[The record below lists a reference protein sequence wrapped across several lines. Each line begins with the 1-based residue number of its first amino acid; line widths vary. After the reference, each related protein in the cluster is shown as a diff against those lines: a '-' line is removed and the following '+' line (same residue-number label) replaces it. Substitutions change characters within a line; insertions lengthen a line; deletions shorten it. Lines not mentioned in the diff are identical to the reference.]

1 MISNEKEFNTTLE
14 RIAAFQK
21 QVVHLREVEN
31 NPDNYRLS
39 VGGFLA
45 ELDRMN
51 LEIRE
56 YLWSHPKQKTA

>member
-1 MISNEKEFNTTLE
+1 MINNEQEFTSTLE
-14 RIAAFQK
+14 RIARFQK

-31 NPDNYRLS
+31 NPENYRLS

-56 YLWSHPKQKTA
+56 YLWSHPNQKTA